1 MVHDGLGLA
10 LRDAGEVEGAIP
22 ELRAAL
28 ASYAGYLPKAEHP
41 LAADVRYDLGR
52 LLLDRP
58 ADHAE
63 GLRLLGEAAAL
74 RERFL
79 GVDDPRT
86 RAARETLGKA
96 IRG

>member
-10 LRDAGEVEGAIP
+10 LRDGGDVDGAIA

-28 ASYAGYLPKAEHP
+28 ASYAGYLPNAEHP

-52 LLLDRP
+52 LLIANPTDR
-58 ADHAE
+58 AE
-63 GLRLLGEAAAL
+63 GLRLLAEAAAL

-79 GVDDPRT
+79 GANDPRT
-86 RAARETLGKA
+86 RTARETLEQAGH
-96 IRG
+96 G